1 MAGDEAAAV
10 IAPRPAPPPARYR
23 WGLLDAFWLALIGTI
38 AVAVAWRSQGA
49 LSYNWDWSSVWPF
62 IVKYDSASASWVPNL
77 LLQGLMTTVRLAL
90 WGMLLATLIGLL
102 MGWMRNHRRLLL
114 RLIAS
119 SYVMTVRNI
128 PPVVFVFIFVYFISS
143 QFMPALALDTRVGQL
158 PAPIQEL
165 LSVLFGP
172 LNLINNFFLGLI
184 CLSVFTGAYVT
195 EIVRAGLQSV
205 PAGQSEAA
213 HSLGLSD
220 ADTMRWVIW
229 PQALRN
235 VLPSLSGQFIQ
246 LIKDSSLVSLV
257 SIQELSFMAQDV
269 QVSTQRVFEV
279 FVLTAGVYFCI
290 CFVLSQL
297 FAHLERRHGRSR

>member
-1 MAGDEAAAV
+1 MAADKAAAV
-10 IAPRPAPPPARYR
+10 IAPRPAPPPAGYR
-23 WGLLDAFWLALIGTI
+23 WGLLDAFWLALIGALVI
-38 AVAVAWRSQGA
+38 AVTWRSQGA

-62 IVKYDSASASWVPNL
+62 IVKYDTASASWVPNL

-158 PAPIQEL
+158 PAPLQEL

-205 PAGQSEAA
+205 PTGQSEAA
-213 HSLGLSD
+213 RSLGLSD
-220 ADTMRWVIW
+220 VDTMRWVIW

>member
-1 MAGDEAAAV
+1 MAADETAAP
-10 IAPRPAPPPARYR
+10 IAARPPPPEARQK
-23 WGLLDAFWLALIGTI
+23 WGRLDALWLALIGALAA
-38 AVAVAWRSQGA
+38 AVFWRSQGA

-62 IVKYDSASASWVPNL
+62 ILKYDAARASWVPNL
-77 LLQGLMTTVRLAL
+77 LLQGLMTTLRLAL
-90 WGMLLATLIGLL
+90 WGMLLATAIGLL

-158 PAPIQEL
+158 PAPLQEL
-165 LSVLFGP
+165 LGVLFGP

-205 PAGQSEAA
+205 PAGQTEAA
-213 HSLGLSD
+213 RSLGLSD
-220 ADTMRWVIW
+220 AATMRWVVW

-279 FVLTAGVYFCI
+279 FLLTAAVYFCI
-290 CFVLSQL
+290 CFALSQG
-297 FAHLERRHGRSR
+297 FAYLERRHRRAR

>member
-1 MAGDEAAAV
+1 MADPAAV
-10 IAPRPAPPPARYR
+10 IAPRPAPPPARQR
-23 WGLLDAFWLALIGTI
+23 WGRLDTFWLALIGVLTA
-38 AVAVAWRSQGA
+38 AVVWRSHSA
-49 LSYNWDWSSVWPF
+49 LSYNWDWSSVWPY
-62 IVKYDSASASWVPNL
+62 VLKYDAKSASWVPNL

-90 WGMLLATLIGLL
+90 WGMLLATVIGLV

-119 SYVMTVRNI
+119 TYVMTVRNI

-143 QFMPALALDTRVGQL
+143 QFMPALALDSRVAQL
-158 PAPIQEL
+158 PAPVQEL

-205 PAGQSEAA
+205 APGQGEAA
-213 HSLGLSD
+213 RSLGLSD
-220 ADTMRWVIW
+220 ADVMRWVIW

-235 VLPSLSGQFIQ
+235 VLPALSGQFIQ

-279 FVLTAGVYFCI
+279 FVLTAVVYFCI

-297 FAHLERRHGRSR
+297 FAHLERRHGRTR